1 MSDPSSMAEHHT
13 CALKPLTVDPL
24 VSTGDF
30 SVDMLFEG
38 EGRSGPVNLHN
49 SAEVEGQ
56 TGPVKP
62 GEEKA
67 EGKSC
72 LVRPWEG
79 TKVEGLSGL
88 VKRTSLKGEG
98 QQGLVSPE
106 SDNAGEKAPVGDMS
120 RLSLNEGQGARSP
133 RVDRVMSR
141 IFSKHYSWNDIGPV
155 MDADSV
161 VVGYV
166 VGLEPNKGPVFFSKR
181 PTIDTRMV
189 DSNIVD
195 KFGLPVWVEDGAQF
209 STGDLRR
216 FVGAQERGHC
226 PEWLANA
233 PTILPEMDDVS
244 KTDILLQDLDSSMES
259 CEVSNDEM
267 LGNQDL

>member
-1 MSDPSSMAEHHT
+1 MSDHSSMAEHHS
-13 CALKPLTVDPL
+13 CAMKPLTVDPL

-67 EGKSC
+67 EGKSF

-79 TKVEGLSGL
+79 TKVEGLSGP
-88 VKRTSLKGEG
+88 VKPGTSLKGEG
-98 QQGLVSPE
+98 QQDPVTPE
-106 SDNAGEKAPVGDMS
+106 SDSAGEKAPVGDMS
-120 RLSLNEGQGARSP
+120 RLSLNEGKGARSP
-133 RVDRVMSR
+133 RVDRVMPR

-166 VGLEPNKGPVFFSKR
+166 VGLEPNKG
-181 PTIDTRMV
+181 
-189 DSNIVD
+189 
-195 KFGLPVWVEDGAQF
+195 L
-209 STGDLRR
+209 
-216 FVGAQERGHC
+216 
-226 PEWLANA
+226 
-233 PTILPEMDDVS
+233 
-244 KTDILLQDLDSSMES
+244 
-259 CEVSNDEM
+259 
-267 LGNQDL
+267 

>member
-166 VGLEPNKGPVFFSKR
+166 VGLEPNKGPVFSLSVPR
-181 PTIDTRMV
+181 LTP
-189 DSNIVD
+189 
-195 KFGLPVWVEDGAQF
+195 GW
-209 STGDLRR
+209 STL
-216 FVGAQERGHC
+216 
-226 PEWLANA
+226 
-233 PTILPEMDDVS
+233 T
-244 KTDILLQDLDSSMES
+244 
-259 CEVSNDEM
+259 
-267 LGNQDL
+267 